1 MARNKEF
8 LIELIYKKLKNNNL
22 RKIELEKNEL
32 NEFINYLINNNQ

>member
-1 MARNKEF
+1 MSRNKEF

>member
-1 MARNKEF
+1 MSRNKEF

-32 NEFINYLINNNQ
+32 NEFINYLINNN